1 LVRSSL
7 LGWEPRGHAAPMSL
21 GSRMRLAA
29 AAAMVWSMLALVSR
43 VLVGWI
49 AAAVAYAL
57 TKRLKGVLQ
66 KS

>member
-1 LVRSSL
+1 
-7 LGWEPRGHAAPMSL
+7 
-21 GSRMRLAA
+21 MRLAA
-29 AAAMVWSMLALVSR
+29 AAAMVWSMLALVSG
-43 VLVGWI
+43 VLAGWI